1 MTSNP
6 RNGKIPPMSH
16 YIIADQDD
24 DEEFWQYQRR
34 RHITASDIF
43 KFLPGDILIDLGW
56 CVESWFGKDHEG
68 NQHNMSWVRR
78 DVLGRK
84 RTGTELQFR
93 DPVAVKWGQKE
104 EDHNRELFGKYS
116 GAMTEG
122 SHALIKDDR
131 WEYLAGSLDGY
142 LALPAKWD
150 AFEDVDVEMFDH
162 PGQVVSALQSVN
174 EGETVLLEMKQ
185 TSDWG
190 ISTWTKGKKKEP
202 AHIAGMFRPQP
213 ASIPVYYQAQMQT
226 QMAIR
231 GIHKNIGC
239 VKGGASHMT
248 AHMLR
253 MDIEWPKILDIVND
267 VVKEEMESIR
277 KELDDDDK

>member
-1 MTSNP
+1 MT
-6 RNGKIPPMSH
+6 H
-16 YIIADQDD
+16 YLLADQDD

-43 KFLPGDILIDLGW
+43 KFLPGDILIELGW
-56 CVESWFGKDHEG
+56 WVEGWMGKDHEG
-68 NQHNMSWVRR
+68 NQHNMNWVRR
-78 DVLGRK
+78 DVLDRKLTGR
-84 RTGTELQFR
+84 ELKFR

-104 EDHNRELFGKYS
+104 EDHNRELFGEYT

-131 WEYLAGSLDGY
+131 WEYIAGSLDGY
-142 LALPAKWD
+142 LALPKGWSMEYVAD
-150 AFEDVDVEMFDH
+150 EMFDK
-162 PGQVVSALQSVN
+162 PGHVISALQEVH

-190 ISTWTKGKKKEP
+190 ISQWMGGKRNEP
-202 AHIAGMFRPQP
+202 KNILAGLFRPQP
-213 ASIPVYYQAQMQT
+213 ASPPVYYQAQMQT

-253 MDIEWPKILDIVND
+253 MDLDWPKVLDIVN
-267 VVKEEMESIR
+267 VSVKDEMEKIR
-277 KELDDDDK
+277 EEIDGEE

>member
-1 MTSNP
+1 MT
-6 RNGKIPPMSH
+6 H
-16 YIIADQDD
+16 YIIADMDD
-24 DEEFWQYQRR
+24 DKDFWKYQRR

-43 KFLPGDILIDLGW
+43 KFLPRDVLMEMGW
-56 CVESWFGKDHEG
+56 WMEAWMGKDHEG
-68 NQHNMSWVRR
+68 NQHNLNWVRR
-78 DVLGRK
+78 DVLDRKLTGR
-84 RTGTELQFR
+84 ELEFR
-93 DPVAVKWGQKE
+93 DPVAVKWGQEE
-104 EDHNRELFGKYS
+104 EDHNRELFGKYT

-131 WEYLAGSLDGY
+131 WEYLAASLDGY
-142 LALPAKWD
+142 LALPKGWD
-150 AFEDVDVEMFDH
+150 MDQVRTEMFDA
-162 PGQVVSALQSVN
+162 PGQVISALQGVN

-190 ISTWTKGKKKEP
+190 LIQWFKGKRNEP
-202 AHIAGMFRPQP
+202 KNILAGMFQPHP
-213 ASIPVYYQAQMQT
+213 ASIPIYYQAQMQT

-253 MDIEWPKILDIVND
+253 MDIDWANILDIVNAT
-267 VVKEEMESIR
+267 VAEEMDKIR
-277 KELDDDDK
+277 KEIDAEE